1 MKWFNET
8 QKNGECSEIHNKN
21 EEKAGSTVYLSTT
34 GFRWVRGQTY
44 LYNQE

>member
-8 QKNGECSEIHNKN
+8 QKNGQHPEIHNRN
-21 EEKAGSTVYLSTT
+21 EEKAGSTVCIGTT

-44 LYNQE
+44 LYNKK